1 MRLVRQ
7 RHHLLRTLSIRDRS
21 AAAAA
26 VEATFSTSA
35 NFKRNASSSAPWISN
50 ADDNSTRSFS
60 DSARSASQAVY
71 ATYNASLA
79 SSCASV
85 HSALNAD

>member
-1 MRLVRQ
+1 VALDIEDVRWT
-7 RHHLLRTLSIRDRS
+7 REGMVLNIRVS
-21 AAAAA
+21 KT
-26 VEATFSTSA
+26 VTSSVLTA
-35 NFKRNASSSAPWISN
+35 WN

-60 DSARSASQAVY
+60 ASARSASQPVC
-71 ATYNASLA
+71 ATFNASLA